1 MRPTSKTYE
10 TRLPS
15 SRNQRA
21 NLDVSGRVEATM
33 SSSVFSDWLCKT
45 RPRKNKH
52 MTHVTVCCSNFNAQ
66 NDWSFLFQIGKIAE
80 FIPEQ
85 LCLAQFHPST
95 MKTSNSVPEL
105 SKLAQ
110 LRTIA
115 DVACHV
121 GTLSWLG
128 SDKAS

>member
-85 LCLAQFHPST
+85 LCLAQFHPSI
-95 MKTSNSVPEL
+95 MKVSIQYLNYPNWPYYIHL
-105 SKLAQ
+105 LMWHAMLA
-110 LRTIA
+110 R
-115 DVACHV
+115 HV
-121 GTLSWLG
+121 TARSP
-128 SDKAS
+128 

>member
-66 NDWSFLFQIGKIAE
+66 NHWSFLLLRYFNG
-80 FIPEQ
+80 EQ
-85 LCLAQFHPST
+85 NWSFLLFEAHAWWDEAII
-95 MKTSNSVPEL
+95 SNCNPAHAIF
-105 SKLAQ
+105 KLKR
-110 LRTIA
+110 L
-115 DVACHV
+115 
-121 GTLSWLG
+121 
-128 SDKAS
+128 